1 MPHFPTQVAS
11 SPPDTS
17 LQSITIP
24 HGSRGPRSPLSAAA
38 TDSSQGNG
46 QGCLSLPSTDSS
58 QGNGQGCLSLPSTD
72 SSQGNGQGCLSL
84 PSSQLAAEAS
94 HDYSEVHDA
103 SGRMMSYTRG
113 LAGGVSAPTALQQ
126 QQQQQQGDEQ
136 QKTGSQGP
144 RSSMQSTMT
153 QGDATGAPSSPPP
166 VEPVHNN
173 VSAAVMP
180 VGVAAAAVCL
190 EAADCH
196 GVSSNDWDSAADCGS
211 MCSMITDGTW
221 VSDGTAGASS
231 ANNSMADACI
241 TAGKGSSADSSSC
254 CDSLQ
259 QGLEHNGAHQKSA
272 FEMTGQ

>member
-1 MPHFPTQVAS
+1 
-11 SPPDTS
+11 
-17 LQSITIP
+17 
-24 HGSRGPRSPLSAAA
+24 
-38 TDSSQGNG
+38 
-46 QGCLSLPSTDSS
+46 
-58 QGNGQGCLSLPSTD
+58 
-72 SSQGNGQGCLSL
+72 
-84 PSSQLAAEAS
+84 
-94 HDYSEVHDA
+94 
-103 SGRMMSYTRG
+103 MMSYTRG
-113 LAGGVSAPTALQQ
+113 LAGGVPAPTALQ

-144 RSSMQSTMT
+144 GSSMQQSTMT
-153 QGDATGAPSSPPP
+153 RCDAPGVSSSPLP
-166 VEPVHNN
+166 VEPLHND

-190 EAADCH
+190 EAADRH
-196 GVSSNDWDSAADCGS
+196 GVISNDWGSAADCGS

-221 VSDGTAGASS
+221 VSDDTAGASS